1 MVHGVTVIK
10 RVFFV
15 CIKMVYQ
22 RQGTNRCDT
31 KMATHI
37 RPLIAFVDG
46 QYRVDEETAT
56 WLSQRTKP
64 FSVLAC
70 AGKFRTGKS
79 FLLNRLLNRP
89 AGKGFGVGETV
100 QACTRGIWL
109 CMDMMSHNGNDV
121 LVLDTEGID
130 ALDAESQHDVRI
142 FAIAV
147 LICSAFAYNSMSH
160 LDEAAV
166 QTLSLMTKISQSLE
180 GGGHDPSLYWVLRDF
195 SLQMVDSD
203 GKALKNTE
211 YLEQALQPPAG
222 SEKCATR
229 DAIRSVFR
237 ERNLVTLPRPHRG
250 ESAQKLDAKGSSGI
264 SPKFERF
271 LNIFRDHICDHTRK
285 YTVNGIEV
293 GGAVYVEHVRNI
305 VRMINEDGAIPKV
318 EDTWTLLAR
327 AQQTEVFSGIQ
338 EAMRAVVET
347 EWTVPHEEGEAR
359 TLLRERVMTLFER
372 ARFLTSP
379 AEDAEITLDRIL
391 NETLAYAT
399 GLGRIKRS
407 ADIAR
412 EWVEGRIE
420 SFSALRPDALLDDLP
435 ESDDVARLVRHQ
447 LLSSL
452 AGGALYTKIVDHARE
467 QVTMFTT
474 GDIERLRHENETL
487 RDELERKKDAVM
499 PLALVDKVDACTDTE
514 GLVEDVEARSVTT
527 AVDSEAQ
534 RMIDGL
540 EGMLADNES
549 RITASD
555 ERARVLEERNRLLH
569 ETFDET
575 MNAMREEVVDAERDR
590 DTALTERDR
599 VVEQKRALGEE
610 LTRMHSAVK
619 ESQDKTVEVH
629 KSMLDELKRRDAE
642 QRTLSES
649 HFKEVSEIRVEASV
663 STNENR
669 MLKRR
674 VDELLVDH
682 EEAKRLKTSLQQ
694 VSVERAR
701 EDTERDNLKRQ
712 NASLRTDV
720 ESMRSANVELENRM
734 AVLTATAKLESFRRS
749 SVTTSG
755 KLV

>member
-1 MVHGVTVIK
+1 MSS
-10 RVFFV
+10 
-15 CIKMVYQ
+15 
-22 RQGTNRCDT
+22 
-31 KMATHI
+31 I

-109 CMDMMSHNGNDV
+109 CTEMISHNGNDV

-195 SLQMVDSD
+195 SLQMVDSE
-203 GKALKNTE
+203 GKALKNGE
-211 YLEQALQPPAG
+211 YLEQALQPPSG

-271 LNIFRDHICDHTRK
+271 LNIFRDHICDNTRK

-293 GGAVYVEHVRNI
+293 GGGVYVEHVRNI
-305 VRMINEDGAIPKV
+305 VHMINKDGAIPRV

-338 EAMRAVVET
+338 EAMRGVVES
-347 EWTVPHEEGEAR
+347 EWTAPREESEAR
-359 TLLRERVMTLFER
+359 TAVQARIATLFER
-372 ARFLTSP
+372 AQFLTPP
-379 AEDAEITLDRIL
+379 AEDAQVTLDRIL

-407 ADIAR
+407 VDIAR
-412 EWVEGRIE
+412 EWVERRIA
-420 SFSALRPDALLDDLP
+420 SFSGTRPDALLDDLP
-435 ESDDVARLVRHQ
+435 EGDDVARLVRHQ

-452 AGGALYTKIVDHARE
+452 AGGALYTKIVDHTRD

-474 GDIERLRHENETL
+474 GDLERLRHENETL
-487 RDELERKKDAVM
+487 RDEVERKKDDVVKV
-499 PLALVDKVDACTDTE
+499 PLALVDRVDACTGT
-514 GLVEDVEARSVTT
+514 EDVQEDDGSTRSVTT
-527 AVDSEAQ
+527 IDGEAQ

-540 EGMLADNES
+540 ESMLADTES
-549 RITASD
+549 RITTS
-555 ERARVLEERNRLLH
+555 EEHARVLEERNRLLH

-575 MNAMREEVVDAERDR
+575 MNAMRDEVVDAERDR
-590 DTALTERDR
+590 DIALTERDR
-599 VVEQKRALGEE
+599 VVEQKRILGEE
-610 LTRMHSAVK
+610 LERMHSAVR
-619 ESQDKTVEVH
+619 ESQERTVEVH
-629 KSMLDELKRRDAE
+629 KSMLDELRRRDSE
-642 QRTLSES
+642 HRTLSES
-649 HFKEVSEIRVEASV
+649 HSKELSEIRVETSV
-663 STNENR
+663 ATNENR

-682 EEAKRLKTSLQQ
+682 EDAKRLRTSLQQ
-694 VSVERAR
+694 MTVERAR
-701 EDTERDNLKRQ
+701 EDTERENLKRQ
-712 NASLRTDV
+712 NASLRTEV
-720 ESMRSANVELENRM
+720 EGMRSTNVDLENRM

-749 SVTTSG
+749 SGTSSG

>member
-1 MVHGVTVIK
+1 M
-10 RVFFV
+10 
-15 CIKMVYQ
+15 YQ
-22 RQGTNRCDT
+22 RGGTNRCDT

-109 CMDMMSHNGNDV
+109 CTEMMSNGSNDV

-195 SLQMVDSD
+195 SLQMVDSE
-203 GKALKNTE
+203 GKALKNAE
-211 YLEQALQPPAG
+211 YLEQALQPPSG

-237 ERNLVTLPRPHRG
+237 ERHLVTLPRPHRG

-338 EAMRAVVET
+338 EAMRSVVET
-347 EWTVPHEEGEAR
+347 EWTVPREEGEAR
-359 TLLRERVMTLFER
+359 TLLRERIATLFER
-372 ARFLTSP
+372 AQFLTPPS
-379 AEDAEITLDRIL
+379 EDAQVTLDRIL
-391 NETLAYAT
+391 NESLAYAT

-412 EWVEGRIE
+412 EWVEQRIE

-452 AGGALYTKIVDHARE
+452 AGGALYTKIVDHSRE

-474 GDIERLRHENETL
+474 GDLERLRHENETL
-487 RDELERKKDAVM
+487 RDELDRKKDSVV

-514 GLVEDVEARSVTT
+514 GLLVEDAEARSVTT

-590 DTALTERDR
+590 DAALTERDR

-610 LTRMHSAVK
+610 LERMHSAVK

-649 HFKEVSEIRVEASV
+649 HFKEVSEIRVETSV
-663 STNENR
+663 ATNENR

-701 EDTERDNLKRQ
+701 EDAERENLKRQ
-712 NASLRTDV
+712 NAALRAEV
-720 ESMRSANVELENRM
+720 ESMRSANVDLENRM

-749 SVTTSG
+749 SVTASG

>member
-1 MVHGVTVIK
+1 MSS
-10 RVFFV
+10 
-15 CIKMVYQ
+15 
-22 RQGTNRCDT
+22 
-31 KMATHI
+31 I

-109 CMDMMSHNGNDV
+109 CMEMMSHNGNDV

-195 SLQMVDSD
+195 SLQMVDSE

-211 YLEQALQPPAG
+211 YLEQALQPPSG

-229 DAIRSVFR
+229 DAIRSVFG
-237 ERNLVTLPRPHRG
+237 ERHLVTLPRPHRG

-271 LNIFRDHICDHTRK
+271 LNIFRDHVCDNTRK

-293 GGAVYVEHVRNI
+293 GGGVYVEHVRNI

-338 EAMRAVVET
+338 EAMRAMVET
-347 EWTVPHEEGEAR
+347 EWTAPREEGEAR
-359 TLLRERVMTLFER
+359 TLLRERVATLFER

-379 AEDAEITLDRIL
+379 AEDAQVTLDRIL

-412 EWVEGRIE
+412 EWVERRIE
-420 SFSALRPDALLDDLP
+420 TFSATRPDALLDDLP

-452 AGGALYTKIVDHARE
+452 AGGALYTKIVDHTRE

-474 GDIERLRHENETL
+474 GDLERLRHENDTL
-487 RDELERKKDAVM
+487 REELERKKDVINV
-499 PLALVDKVDACTDTE
+499 PLALVDKVDACTGTE
-514 GLVEDVEARSVTT
+514 GLLLEDDGSTRSVTT
-527 AVDSEAQ
+527 VDGEAQ

-549 RITASD
+549 RITTSD

-590 DTALTERDR
+590 DAALTERDR
-599 VVEQKRALGEE
+599 VVEQKRALGGE
-610 LTRMHSAVK
+610 LDRMHSAVK

-629 KSMLDELKRRDAE
+629 KSMLDELKRRDME
-642 QRTLSES
+642 QRTMSES
-649 HFKEVSEIRVEASV
+649 HYKELSETRVETSV
-663 STNENR
+663 ATNENR

-682 EEAKRLKTSLQQ
+682 EEAKRLKTLQQ
-694 VSVERAR
+694 QVTVERAR
-701 EDTERDNLKRQ
+701 EDTERENLKRQ
-712 NASLRTDV
+712 NASLRTEV
-720 ESMRSANVELENRM
+720 EGMRSTNVDLENRM

-749 SVTTSG
+749 SVTSSG

>member
-1 MVHGVTVIK
+1 MSS
-10 RVFFV
+10 
-15 CIKMVYQ
+15 
-22 RQGTNRCDT
+22 
-31 KMATHI
+31 I

-109 CMDMMSHNGNDV
+109 CMEMMSHNGNDV

-195 SLQMVDSD
+195 SLQMVDSE

-211 YLEQALQPPAG
+211 YLEQALQPPSG

-229 DAIRSVFR
+229 DAIRSVFG
-237 ERNLVTLPRPHRG
+237 ERHLVTLPRPHRG

-271 LNIFRDHICDHTRK
+271 LNIFRDHVCDNTRK

-293 GGAVYVEHVRNI
+293 GGGVYVEHVRNI

-347 EWTVPHEEGEAR
+347 EWTAAREESEAR
-359 TLLRERVMTLFER
+359 TILRERVTTLFER
-372 ARFLTSP
+372 AQFLAPPS
-379 AEDAEITLDRIL
+379 EDAQATLDRIL

-452 AGGALYTKIVDHARE
+452 AGGALYTKIVDHTRE

-474 GDIERLRHENETL
+474 GDLERLRHENDTL
-487 RDELERKKDAVM
+487 REELVRKKDVINV
-499 PLALVDKVDACTDTE
+499 PLALVDKVDACTGTDD
-514 GLVEDVEARSVTT
+514 LQEDDRSTRSVTT
-527 AVDSEAQ
+527 VDGEAQ
-534 RMIDGL
+534 RVIDGL

-549 RITASD
+549 RITTSD

-590 DTALTERDR
+590 DAALTERDR
-599 VVEQKRALGEE
+599 VVEQKRALGGE
-610 LTRMHSAVK
+610 LERMHSAVK

-629 KSMLDELKRRDAE
+629 KSMLDELKRRDTE

-649 HFKEVSEIRVEASV
+649 HFKELSETRVEASV

-694 VSVERAR
+694 VTVERAR
-701 EDTERDNLKRQ
+701 EDTERENLKRQ
-712 NASLRTDV
+712 NASLRTEV
-720 ESMRSANVELENRM
+720 EGMRSTNVDLENRM

-749 SVTTSG
+749 SVTSSG
-755 KLV
+755 KLM

>member
-1 MVHGVTVIK
+1 MSS
-10 RVFFV
+10 
-15 CIKMVYQ
+15 
-22 RQGTNRCDT
+22 
-31 KMATHI
+31 I

-109 CMDMMSHNGNDV
+109 CTEMMSNGSNDV

-211 YLEQALQPPAG
+211 YLEQALQPPSG

-237 ERNLVTLPRPHRG
+237 ERHLVTLPRPHRG

-338 EAMRAVVET
+338 EAMRSVVET
-347 EWTVPHEEGEAR
+347 EWTVPCEEGEAR
-359 TLLRERVMTLFER
+359 TLLRERIATLFDR
-372 ARFLTSP
+372 AQFLTPPS
-379 AEDAEITLDRIL
+379 EDAQVTLDRIL
-391 NETLAYAT
+391 NESLAYAT

-412 EWVEGRIE
+412 EWVEQRIE

-452 AGGALYTKIVDHARE
+452 AGGALYTKIVDHTRE

-474 GDIERLRHENETL
+474 GDLERLRHENETL

-514 GLVEDVEARSVTT
+514 GLVEDIEARSVTT

-590 DTALTERDR
+590 DAALTERDR

-649 HFKEVSEIRVEASV
+649 HFKEVSEIRVETSV
-663 STNENR
+663 ATNENR

-701 EDTERDNLKRQ
+701 EDAERENLKRQ
-712 NASLRTDV
+712 NAALRAEV
-720 ESMRSANVELENRM
+720 ESMRSANVDLENRM

-749 SVTTSG
+749 SVTASG

>member
-1 MVHGVTVIK
+1 MSS
-10 RVFFV
+10 
-15 CIKMVYQ
+15 
-22 RQGTNRCDT
+22 
-31 KMATHI
+31 I

-109 CMDMMSHNGNDV
+109 CMEMMTHNGNDV

-195 SLQMVDSD
+195 SLQMVDGD
-203 GKALKNTE
+203 GKPMKNQE
-211 YLEQALQPPAG
+211 YLEQALQPPSG

-229 DAIRSVFR
+229 DAIRSVFG
-237 ERNLVTLPRPHRG
+237 ERHLVTLPRPHRG

-271 LNIFRDHICDHTRK
+271 LNIFRDHVCDNTRK

-293 GGAVYVEHVRNI
+293 GGGVYVEHVRNI
-305 VRMINEDGAIPKV
+305 VHMINKDGAIPRV

-338 EAMRAVVET
+338 EAMRTMVET
-347 EWTVPHEEGEAR
+347 EWTAPREESEAR
-359 TLLRERVMTLFER
+359 TLLRERVTTLFER
-372 ARFLTSP
+372 AQFLTPP
-379 AEDAEITLDRIL
+379 AEDAQVTLDRIL

-399 GLGRIKRS
+399 GLDRIKRS
-407 ADIAR
+407 VDIAR
-412 EWVEGRIE
+412 EWVGQRIE
-420 SFSALRPDALLDDLP
+420 SFSATRPDALLDDLP
-435 ESDDVARLVRHQ
+435 ESDDVARHVRHQ

-452 AGGALYTKIVDHARE
+452 AGGALYTKIVDHTRE

-474 GDIERLRHENETL
+474 GDLERLRHENETL
-487 RDELERKKDAVM
+487 REEVERKKDDV
-499 PLALVDKVDACTDTE
+499 PLALVDNVDACTDTE
-514 GLVEDVEARSVTT
+514 GLLLGDDETRSMTT

-549 RITASD
+549 RITTSD

-575 MNAMREEVVDAERDR
+575 MNVMRDEVVDAERDR
-590 DTALTERDR
+590 DAALTERDR
-599 VVEQKRALGEE
+599 VVEQKRTLGEE
-610 LTRMHSAVK
+610 LGRMHSAVK

-629 KSMLDELKRRDAE
+629 KSMLDELKRRDME
-642 QRTLSES
+642 QRTMSES
-649 HFKEVSEIRVEASV
+649 HYKELSETRVEASV

-694 VSVERAR
+694 VTVERAR

-712 NASLRTDV
+712 NASLRTEV
-720 ESMRSANVELENRM
+720 EGMRSANVDLENRI

-749 SVTTSG
+749 SVTSSG

>member
-1 MVHGVTVIK
+1 MSS
-10 RVFFV
+10 
-15 CIKMVYQ
+15 
-22 RQGTNRCDT
+22 
-31 KMATHI
+31 I
-37 RPLIAFVDG
+37 RPLVAFVDG

-109 CMDMMSHNGNDV
+109 CTEMMSHNGKDV

-203 GKALKNTE
+203 GKALKNGE
-211 YLEQALQPPAG
+211 YLEQALQTPAG

-237 ERNLVTLPRPHRG
+237 ERHLVTLPRPHRG
-250 ESAQKLDAKGSSGI
+250 ESAQKLDAKGSSGLT
-264 SPKFERF
+264 PKFERF
-271 LNIFRDHICDHTRK
+271 LNIFRDHVCDNTRK

-293 GGAVYVEHVRNI
+293 GGGVYVEHVRNI
-305 VRMINEDGAIPKV
+305 VHMINEDGAIPKV

-327 AQQTEVFSGIQ
+327 AQQTEVFSGIR

-347 EWTVPHEEGEAR
+347 EWTAPREESEAR
-359 TLLRERVMTLFER
+359 TVVRERVATLFER
-372 ARFLTSP
+372 AQFLTP
-379 AEDAEITLDRIL
+379 PVEDAQVTLERIL
-391 NETLAYAT
+391 NETLVYAM

-407 ADIAR
+407 VDIAR
-412 EWVEGRIE
+412 EWVERRIE
-420 SFSALRPDALLDDLP
+420 TFSASRPDALLDDLP
-435 ESDDVARLVRHQ
+435 ESDDVVRLVRHQ

-452 AGGALYTKIVDHARE
+452 AGGALYTKIVDHTRE

-474 GDIERLRHENETL
+474 GDLERLRHENETL
-487 RDELERKKDAVM
+487 RDELERKKDVM
-499 PLALVDKVDACTDTE
+499 NVPLALVNKVDACTDME
-514 GLVEDVEARSVTT
+514 GFWGDDEGETRSVNTT
-527 AVDSEAQ
+527 IAVDGEAQ

-540 EGMLADNES
+540 EGMLADTES
-549 RITASD
+549 RITTSE

-575 MNAMREEVVDAERDR
+575 MNAMRDEVVDAERDR

-610 LTRMHSAVK
+610 LERMHSAVK

-629 KSMLDELKRRDAE
+629 KSMLDELKRRDTE
-642 QRTLSES
+642 HRTLSES
-649 HFKEVSEIRVEASV
+649 HYTELSEIRVETSVAS
-663 STNENR
+663 NENR

-674 VDELLVDH
+674 MDELLVDH

-694 VSVERAR
+694 VTVERAR
-701 EDTERDNLKRQ
+701 EDAERENLKRQ
-712 NASLRTDV
+712 NATLRTEV
-720 ESMRSANVELENRM
+720 EGMRSTNVDLENRM
-734 AVLTATAKLESFRRS
+734 AVLTATVKLESFRRS
-749 SVTTSG
+749 SVTSSG

>member
-1 MVHGVTVIK
+1 MTT
-10 RVFFV
+10 
-15 CIKMVYQ
+15 Q
-22 RQGTNRCDT
+22 
-31 KMATHI
+31 I

-109 CMDMMSHNGNDV
+109 CTEMMSHNGNDV

-195 SLQMVDSD
+195 SLQMVDSE
-203 GKALKNTE
+203 GKALKNAE

-237 ERNLVTLPRPHRG
+237 ERHLVTLPRPHRG

-338 EAMRAVVET
+338 EAMRSVVET
-347 EWTVPHEEGEAR
+347 EWTVPREEGEAR
-359 TLLRERVMTLFER
+359 TLLRERIATLFER
-372 ARFLTSP
+372 AQFLTPPS
-379 AEDAEITLDRIL
+379 EDAQVTLDRIL
-391 NETLAYAT
+391 NESLAYAT

-412 EWVEGRIE
+412 EWVEQRIA

-452 AGGALYTKIVDHARE
+452 AGGALYTKIVDHTRE

-474 GDIERLRHENETL
+474 GDLERLRHENETL
-487 RDELERKKDAVM
+487 RDELDRKKDIVDV

-514 GLVEDVEARSVTT
+514 GLWVEDAEARSATT

-590 DTALTERDR
+590 DAALTERDR

-610 LTRMHSAVK
+610 LERMHSAVK

-649 HFKEVSEIRVEASV
+649 HFKEVSEIRVETSV
-663 STNENR
+663 ATNENR

-701 EDTERDNLKRQ
+701 EDAERENLKRQ
-712 NASLRTDV
+712 NAALRAEV
-720 ESMRSANVELENRM
+720 ESMRSANVDLENRM

>member
-1 MVHGVTVIK
+1 MSS
-10 RVFFV
+10 
-15 CIKMVYQ
+15 
-22 RQGTNRCDT
+22 
-31 KMATHI
+31 I
-37 RPLIAFVDG
+37 RPLITFVNG
-46 QYRVDEETAT
+46 QYQVDEETAT

-109 CMDMMSHNGNDV
+109 CTEMITHNGNDV

-203 GKALKNTE
+203 GKALKNGE
-211 YLEQALQPPAG
+211 YLEQALQPPSG

-271 LNIFRDHICDHTRK
+271 LNIFRDHICDKTRK

-293 GGAVYVEHVRNI
+293 GGGVYVEHVRNI
-305 VRMINEDGAIPKV
+305 VHMINKDGAIPKV

-338 EAMRAVVET
+338 EVMRTMVET
-347 EWTVPHEEGEAR
+347 EWTAPREESEAR
-359 TLLRERVMTLFER
+359 TLLRERVVMLFDR
-372 ARFLTSP
+372 AQFLTP
-379 AEDAEITLDRIL
+379 PTEDAQVTLDRIL

-399 GLGRIKRS
+399 GLDRIKRS
-407 ADIAR
+407 IDIAR
-412 EWVEGRIE
+412 EWVGQRIE
-420 SFSALRPDALLDDLP
+420 SFSATRPDALLDDLP
-435 ESDDVARLVRHQ
+435 ESDDVARHVRHQ

-452 AGGALYTKIVDHARE
+452 AGGALYTKIVDHTRE

-474 GDIERLRHENETL
+474 GDLERLRHENDTL
-487 RDELERKKDAVM
+487 REELERKKDVINV
-499 PLALVDKVDACTDTE
+499 PLALVVDKVDACTDME
-514 GLVEDVEARSVTT
+514 GFCGDDEGETRSMNTTTT
-527 AVDSEAQ
+527 AVDGEAQ
-534 RMIDGL
+534 CMIDGL
-540 EGMLADNES
+540 EGMLADTES
-549 RITASD
+549 RITTSE

-575 MNAMREEVVDAERDR
+575 MNAMRDEVVDAERDR

-599 VVEQKRALGEE
+599 VVEQKRTLGEE
-610 LTRMHSAVK
+610 LGRMHSAVK

-629 KSMLDELKRRDAE
+629 KSMLDELKRRDTE
-642 QRTLSES
+642 HRTLSES
-649 HFKEVSEIRVEASV
+649 HYKELSETRVEASV

-694 VSVERAR
+694 VTVERAR

-712 NASLRTDV
+712 NASLRTEV
-720 ESMRSANVELENRM
+720 EGMRSTNVDLENRM

-749 SVTTSG
+749 SVTSSG

>member
-1 MVHGVTVIK
+1 
-10 RVFFV
+10 
-15 CIKMVYQ
+15 
-22 RQGTNRCDT
+22 
-31 KMATHI
+31 MATHI

-109 CMDMMSHNGNDV
+109 CTEMMSHNGNDV

-203 GKALKNTE
+203 GKALKNAE
-211 YLEQALQPPAG
+211 YLEQALQPPTG

-237 ERNLVTLPRPHRG
+237 ERHLVTLPRPHRG

-338 EAMRAVVET
+338 EAMRSVVET
-347 EWTVPHEEGEAR
+347 EWTVPREEGEAR
-359 TLLRERVMTLFER
+359 TLLRERIATLFER
-372 ARFLTSP
+372 AQFLTPPS
-379 AEDAEITLDRIL
+379 EDAQVTLDRIL
-391 NETLAYAT
+391 NESLAYAT

-412 EWVEGRIE
+412 EWVEQRIE

-452 AGGALYTKIVDHARE
+452 AGGALYTKIVDHTRE

-474 GDIERLRHENETL
+474 GDLERLRHENETL
-487 RDELERKKDAVM
+487 RDELERKKDTVM

-514 GLVEDVEARSVTT
+514 GLWVEDFEARSVTT

-590 DTALTERDR
+590 DAALTERDR

-610 LTRMHSAVK
+610 LERMHSAVK

-649 HFKEVSEIRVEASV
+649 HFKEVSETRVETSV
-663 STNENR
+663 ATNENR

-701 EDTERDNLKRQ
+701 EDAERENLKRQ
-712 NASLRTDV
+712 NAALRTEV
-720 ESMRSANVELENRM
+720 EGMRSANVDLENRM

-749 SVTTSG
+749 SVTASG

>member
-1 MVHGVTVIK
+1 MSS
-10 RVFFV
+10 
-15 CIKMVYQ
+15 
-22 RQGTNRCDT
+22 
-31 KMATHI
+31 I

-46 QYRVDEETAT
+46 QYRVDEETAM

-109 CMDMMSHNGNDV
+109 CTEMMSNGSNDV

-195 SLQMVDSD
+195 SLQMVDSE
-203 GKALKNTE
+203 GKALKNAE

-237 ERNLVTLPRPHRG
+237 ERHLVTLPRPHRG

-338 EAMRAVVET
+338 EAMRSVVET
-347 EWTVPHEEGEAR
+347 EWTVPREEGEAR
-359 TLLRERVMTLFER
+359 TLLRERIATLFDR
-372 ARFLTSP
+372 AQFLTPPS
-379 AEDAEITLDRIL
+379 EDAQVTLDRIL
-391 NETLAYAT
+391 NESLAYAT

-412 EWVEGRIE
+412 EWVEQRIE

-452 AGGALYTKIVDHARE
+452 AGGALYTKIVDHTRE

-474 GDIERLRHENETL
+474 GDLERLRHENETL

-514 GLVEDVEARSVTT
+514 GLVEDAEARSVTT

-590 DTALTERDR
+590 DAALTERDR

-610 LTRMHSAVK
+610 LERMHSAVK

-629 KSMLDELKRRDAE
+629 KSMLDELKRRDSE

-649 HFKEVSEIRVEASV
+649 HFKEVSEIRVETSV
-663 STNENR
+663 ATNENR

-701 EDTERDNLKRQ
+701 EDAERENLKRQ
-712 NASLRTDV
+712 NAALRAEV
-720 ESMRSANVELENRM
+720 ESMRSANVDLENRM

-749 SVTTSG
+749 SVTASG

>member
-1 MVHGVTVIK
+1 MLYRECFLCVSKWCTNATVPT
-10 RVFFV
+10 VAEN
-15 CIKMVYQ
+15 MSS
-22 RQGTNRCDT
+22 
-31 KMATHI
+31 I

-109 CMDMMSHNGNDV
+109 CTEMMSHNGNDV

-195 SLQMVDSD
+195 SLQMVDSE
-203 GKALKNTE
+203 GKPMKNQE

-347 EWTVPHEEGEAR
+347 EWTAPREEGEAR
-359 TLLRERVMTLFER
+359 TLLRERIATLFER
-372 ARFLTSP
+372 AQFLAPP
-379 AEDAEITLDRIL
+379 AEDARVTLDRIL
-391 NETLAYAT
+391 NESLAYAT

-412 EWVEGRIE
+412 EWVERRTE
-420 SFSALRPDALLDDLP
+420 SFSALRPDTLLDDLP

-452 AGGALYTKIVDHARE
+452 AGGALYTKIVEHTRE

-474 GDIERLRHENETL
+474 GDLERLRHENETL
-487 RDELERKKDAVM
+487 RDELERKRDAAVKV
-499 PLALVDKVDACTDTE
+499 PLALVDRVDACTDTE
-514 GLVEDVEARSVTT
+514 GLLGEDAETRSMTP
-527 AVDSEAQ
+527 AVDTEAQ

-540 EGMLADNES
+540 EDMLADNES

-569 ETFDET
+569 ETFDDT

-590 DTALTERDR
+590 DAALTDRDR

-610 LTRMHSAVK
+610 LERMHSAVK

-629 KSMLDELKRRDAE
+629 KTMLDELKRRDTE
-642 QRTLSES
+642 QRTLRES
-649 HFKEVSEIRVEASV
+649 HFKEVSEIRVETSV
-663 STNENR
+663 AINENR

-682 EEAKRLKTSLQQ
+682 EEAKRLRTSLQQ

-701 EDTERDNLKRQ
+701 EDAERENLKRQ
-712 NASLRTDV
+712 NASLRAEA
-720 ESMRSANVELENRM
+720 ESMRSANVDLENRM

-749 SVTTSG
+749 SVTASG

>member
-1 MVHGVTVIK
+1 
-10 RVFFV
+10 
-15 CIKMVYQ
+15 MVYQ
-22 RQGTNRCDT
+22 PDGTRCD

-109 CMDMMSHNGNDV
+109 CTEMMSHNGNDV

-195 SLQMVDSD
+195 SLQMVDSE

-271 LNIFRDHICDHTRK
+271 LNIFRDHICDNTRR

-293 GGAVYVEHVRNI
+293 GGGVYVEHVRNI

-338 EAMRAVVET
+338 EAMRAMVET
-347 EWTVPHEEGEAR
+347 EWTAAREEGEAR
-359 TLLRERVMTLFER
+359 TLLRERVATLFER

-379 AEDAEITLDRIL
+379 AEDAQITLDRIL

-412 EWVEGRIE
+412 EWVEQRIE
-420 SFSALRPDALLDDLP
+420 TFAASRPDTLLDDLP

-452 AGGALYTKIVDHARE
+452 AGGALYTKIVDHTRE
-467 QVTMFTT
+467 QVTMFIT
-474 GDIERLRHENETL
+474 GDLERLRHENDTL
-487 RDELERKKDAVM
+487 REELERKKDVINV
-499 PLALVDKVDACTDTE
+499 PLALVDKVDACTGTDDLQ
-514 GLVEDVEARSVTT
+514 GDDGSGRSVTT
-527 AVDSEAQ
+527 AADGEAQ

-540 EGMLADNES
+540 EDMLADNES

-590 DTALTERDR
+590 DAALTERDR
-599 VVEQKRALGEE
+599 VVEQKRALGGE
-610 LTRMHSAVK
+610 LERMHSAVK

-629 KSMLDELKRRDAE
+629 KSMLDELRRRDME
-642 QRTLSES
+642 QRTMSES
-649 HFKEVSEIRVEASV
+649 HVKEFSEMRVEASV

-701 EDTERDNLKRQ
+701 EDAEREHLKRQ
-712 NASLRTDV
+712 NASLRTEV
-720 ESMRSANVELENRM
+720 EGMRSTNVDLENRM

-749 SVTTSG
+749 SVTSSG

>member
-1 MVHGVTVIK
+1 MSS
-10 RVFFV
+10 
-15 CIKMVYQ
+15 
-22 RQGTNRCDT
+22 
-31 KMATHI
+31 I

-109 CMDMMSHNGNDV
+109 CTEMMSNGSNDV

-195 SLQMVDSD
+195 SLQMVDSE
-203 GKALKNTE
+203 GKALKNAE
-211 YLEQALQPPAG
+211 YLEQALQPPSG

-237 ERNLVTLPRPHRG
+237 ERHLVTLPRPHRG

-338 EAMRAVVET
+338 EAMRSVVET
-347 EWTVPHEEGEAR
+347 EWTVPREEGEAR
-359 TLLRERVMTLFER
+359 TLLRERIATLFDR
-372 ARFLTSP
+372 AQFLTPPS
-379 AEDAEITLDRIL
+379 EDAQVTLDRIL
-391 NETLAYAT
+391 NESLAYAT

-412 EWVEGRIE
+412 EWVEQRIE

-452 AGGALYTKIVDHARE
+452 AGGALYTKIVDHTRE

-474 GDIERLRHENETL
+474 GDLERLRHENETL

-514 GLVEDVEARSVTT
+514 GLWVEDAEARSVTT

-590 DTALTERDR
+590 DAALTERDR

-610 LTRMHSAVK
+610 LERMHSAVK

-629 KSMLDELKRRDAE
+629 KSMLDELKRRDSE

-649 HFKEVSEIRVEASV
+649 HFKEVSEIRVETSV
-663 STNENR
+663 ATNENR

-694 VSVERAR
+694 VTVERAR
-701 EDTERDNLKRQ
+701 EDAERENLKRQ
-712 NASLRTDV
+712 NAALRAEV
-720 ESMRSANVELENRM
+720 ESMRSANVDLENRM

-749 SVTTSG
+749 SVTASG

>member
-1 MVHGVTVIK
+1 MSS
-10 RVFFV
+10 
-15 CIKMVYQ
+15 
-22 RQGTNRCDT
+22 
-31 KMATHI
+31 I

-109 CMDMMSHNGNDV
+109 CTEMISHNGNDV

-142 FAIAV
+142 LAIAV

-195 SLQMVDSD
+195 SLQMVDGD
-203 GKALKNTE
+203 GKPMKNQE
-211 YLEQALQPPAG
+211 YLEQALQPPSG

-229 DAIRSVFR
+229 DAIRSVFG
-237 ERNLVTLPRPHRG
+237 ERHLVTLPRPHRG

-264 SPKFERF
+264 SPKFDRF
-271 LNIFRDHICDHTRK
+271 LNIFRDHVCDNTRR

-293 GGAVYVEHVRNI
+293 GGGVYVEHVRNI
-305 VRMINEDGAIPKV
+305 VHMINKDGAIPKV

-338 EAMRAVVET
+338 EAMRTMVET
-347 EWTVPHEEGEAR
+347 EWTAPREESEAR
-359 TLLRERVMTLFER
+359 TILREKVTTLFES

-379 AEDAEITLDRIL
+379 TEEVQATLDRIL

-407 ADIAR
+407 SDIAR
-412 EWVEGRIE
+412 EWVERRIDT
-420 SFSALRPDALLDDLP
+420 FSATRPDALLDDLP

-452 AGGALYTKIVDHARE
+452 AGGALYTKIVDHTRE

-474 GDIERLRHENETL
+474 GDLERLRHENDTL
-487 RDELERKKDAVM
+487 RDEVERKKDVINV
-499 PLALVDKVDACTDTE
+499 PLALVNKVDACTDTE
-514 GLVEDVEARSVTT
+514 GLLRDEEGETRSVTT
-527 AVDSEAQ
+527 TTAVDGEAQ
-534 RMIDGL
+534 CLIDGL

-590 DTALTERDR
+590 DASLTERDR
-599 VVEQKRALGEE
+599 VVEQKRALGGE
-610 LTRMHSAVK
+610 LDRMHSAVK

-629 KSMLDELKRRDAE
+629 KSMLDELKRRDSE
-642 QRTLSES
+642 HRTLSES
-649 HFKEVSEIRVEASV
+649 HYKELSETRVEASV

-694 VSVERAR
+694 ATVERAR
-701 EDTERDNLKRQ
+701 EDTERENLKRQ
-712 NASLRTDV
+712 NASLRTEV
-720 ESMRSANVELENRM
+720 EGIRSTNVDLENRM

-749 SVTTSG
+749 SVTSSG
-755 KLV
+755 KLM

>member
-1 MVHGVTVIK
+1 MSS
-10 RVFFV
+10 
-15 CIKMVYQ
+15 
-22 RQGTNRCDT
+22 
-31 KMATHI
+31 I

-46 QYRVDEETAT
+46 QYRVDEETAM

-109 CMDMMSHNGNDV
+109 CTEMMSNGSNDV

-195 SLQMVDSD
+195 SLQMVDSE
-203 GKALKNTE
+203 GKALKNAE
-211 YLEQALQPPAG
+211 YLEQALQPPSG

-237 ERNLVTLPRPHRG
+237 ERHLVTLPRPHRG

-338 EAMRAVVET
+338 EAMRSVVET
-347 EWTVPHEEGEAR
+347 EWTVSCEEGEAR
-359 TLLRERVMTLFER
+359 TLLRERIATLFDR
-372 ARFLTSP
+372 AQFLTPPS
-379 AEDAEITLDRIL
+379 EDAQVTLDRIL
-391 NETLAYAT
+391 NESLAYAT

-412 EWVEGRIE
+412 EWVEQRIE

-452 AGGALYTKIVDHARE
+452 AGGALYTKIVDHTRE

-474 GDIERLRHENETL
+474 GDLERLRHENETL

-499 PLALVDKVDACTDTE
+499 PLALVDNVDACTDTE
-514 GLVEDVEARSVTT
+514 GLWVEDAEARSVTT

-590 DTALTERDR
+590 DAALTERDR

-610 LTRMHSAVK
+610 LERMHSAVK

-629 KSMLDELKRRDAE
+629 KSMLDELKRRDSE

-649 HFKEVSEIRVEASV
+649 HFKEVSEIRVETSV
-663 STNENR
+663 ATNENR

-694 VSVERAR
+694 VTVERAR
-701 EDTERDNLKRQ
+701 EDAERENLKRQ
-712 NASLRTDV
+712 NAALRAEV
-720 ESMRSANVELENRM
+720 ESMRSANVDLENRM

-749 SVTTSG
+749 SVTASG

>member
-1 MVHGVTVIK
+1 M
-10 RVFFV
+10 
-15 CIKMVYQ
+15 YQ
-22 RQGTNRCDT
+22 RWDMSGTG
-31 KMATHI
+31 MASI

-46 QYRVDEETAT
+46 QYRLDEDTAS
-56 WLSQRTKP
+56 WLAQRTKP

-109 CMDMMSHNGNDV
+109 CTEMMSHNGNDV

-147 LICSAFAYNSMSH
+147 LICSTFAYNSMSH

-195 SLQMVDSD
+195 SLQMVD
-203 GKALKNTE
+203 GQGRAMNNAE
-211 YLEQALQPPAG
+211 YLEQALQTPSG
-222 SEKCATR
+222 SDKCATR
-229 DAIRSVFR
+229 DAIRSVFH
-237 ERNLVTLPRPHRG
+237 ERHLVTLPRPHRG
-250 ESAQKLDAKGSSGI
+250 ENAQKLDAKGSSGI

-271 LNIFRDHICDHTRK
+271 LNIFRDHVCDNTRK

-293 GGAVYVEHVRNI
+293 GGSVYVEHVRNI

-327 AQQTEVFSGIQ
+327 AQQTEVFGGIKS
-338 EAMRAVVET
+338 AVCTMVEM
-347 EWTVPHEEGEAR
+347 EWTSPRGEGEAR
-359 TLLRERVMTLFER
+359 TIIAERITTLFEQ
-372 ARFLTSP
+372 ARFLSP
-379 AEDAEITLDRIL
+379 PLETQSMIDCILD
-391 NETLAYAT
+391 ESVAYAM

-407 ADIAR
+407 TDIAR

-420 SFSALRPDALLDDLP
+420 TFSASRPDALLDDIP
-435 ESDDVARLVRHQ
+435 ESDDVARLVRHH

-452 AGGALYTKIVDHARE
+452 AGGALYTKIVDHTRE

-474 GDIERLRHENETL
+474 GDMERLRHENDTL
-487 RDELERKKDAVM
+487 RDELERKANPVDV
-499 PLALVDKVDACTDTE
+499 PPVLVEKVDASTD
-514 GLVEDVEARSVTT
+514 VEDLWDEGGGEGMARSVTT
-527 AVDSEAQ
+527 TVDEEAQ
-534 RMIDGL
+534 RIIDGL
-540 EGMLADNES
+540 EGMLADNAS
-549 RITASD
+549 RIAASD
-555 ERARVLEERNRLLH
+555 ASVRVLEERNRLLH

-575 MNAMREEVVDAERDR
+575 MNAMREEVVEAERDR
-590 DTALTERDR
+590 DVALTEREQ
-599 VVEQKRALGEE
+599 VVEQKRALGGE
-610 LTRMHSAVK
+610 LDRMHSAVK

-629 KSMLDELKRRDAE
+629 KTMLDELRRRDTE
-642 QRTLSES
+642 HRTLSEAHYRELS
-649 HFKEVSEIRVEASV
+649 DLRVETSV

-682 EEAKRLKTSLQQ
+682 GEVKRLKTSQQQ
-694 VSVERAR
+694 VNVERAR
-701 EDTERDNLKRQ
+701 EDAERENLKRQ
-712 NASLRTDV
+712 NASLRTDA
-720 ESMRSANVELENRM
+720 EGLRATNVDLENRM
-734 AVLTATAKLESFRRS
+734 AVLTATVKLESFRRS
-749 SVTTSG
+749 SVTSSG

>member
-1 MVHGVTVIK
+1 M
-10 RVFFV
+10 
-15 CIKMVYQ
+15 MYQ
-22 RQGTNRCDT
+22 RGGTNRCDT

-109 CMDMMSHNGNDV
+109 CTEMMSNGSNDV

-195 SLQMVDSD
+195 SLQMVDSE
-203 GKALKNTE
+203 GKALKNAE
-211 YLEQALQPPAG
+211 YLEQALQPPSG

-237 ERNLVTLPRPHRG
+237 ERHLVTLPRPHRG

-338 EAMRAVVET
+338 EAMRSVVET
-347 EWTVPHEEGEAR
+347 EWTVPREEGEAR
-359 TLLRERVMTLFER
+359 TLLRERIATLFER
-372 ARFLTSP
+372 AQFLTPPS
-379 AEDAEITLDRIL
+379 EDAQVTLDRIL
-391 NETLAYAT
+391 NESLAYAT

-412 EWVEGRIE
+412 EWVEQRIE

-452 AGGALYTKIVDHARE
+452 AGGALYTKIVDHSRE

-474 GDIERLRHENETL
+474 GDLERLRHENETL
-487 RDELERKKDAVM
+487 RDELDRKKDSVV

-514 GLVEDVEARSVTT
+514 GSLVEDAEARSVTT

-590 DTALTERDR
+590 DAALTERDR

-610 LTRMHSAVK
+610 LERMHSAVK

-649 HFKEVSEIRVEASV
+649 HFKEVSEIRVETSV
-663 STNENR
+663 ATNENR

-701 EDTERDNLKRQ
+701 EDAERENLKRQ
-712 NASLRTDV
+712 NAALRAEV
-720 ESMRSANVELENRM
+720 ESMRSANVDLENRM

-749 SVTTSG
+749 SVTASG

>member
-1 MVHGVTVIK
+1 MTE
-10 RVFFV
+10 
-15 CIKMVYQ
+15 
-22 RQGTNRCDT
+22 
-31 KMATHI
+31 THI

-46 QYRVDEETAT
+46 EYRVDEETAT

-109 CMDMMSHNGNDV
+109 CTEMISHDGNDV

-195 SLQMVDSD
+195 SLQMVDSE
-203 GKALKNTE
+203 GRALKNAD

-222 SEKCATR
+222 STKCATR
-229 DAIRSVFR
+229 DAIRNVFR
-237 ERNLVTLPRPHRG
+237 ERHLVTLPRPGRG
-250 ESAQKLDAKGSSGI
+250 ESAQKLDAKGSSGL

-271 LNIFRDHICDHTRK
+271 LNIFREHICDNARK

-293 GGAVYVEHVRNI
+293 GGTVYVEHVRNI

-327 AQQTEVFSGIQ
+327 AQQTEVFGGINTSVN
-338 EAMRAVVET
+338 AMVET
-347 EWTVPHEEGEAR
+347 EWTSPREETEAR
-359 TLLRERVMTLFER
+359 SLLRARIDTLFEQ
-372 ARFLTSP
+372 ARFLNPP
-379 AEDAEITLDRIL
+379 ADVESTLERIL
-391 NETLAYAT
+391 HDAMAYAT

-412 EWVEGRIE
+412 EWFERRLE
-420 SFSALRPDALLDDLP
+420 TFSASHPDTLLDDIP
-435 ESDDVARLVRHQ
+435 EGEEVGRLVRHY

-452 AGGALYTKIVDHARE
+452 AGGTLYTKIVEHTRE

-474 GDIERLRHENETL
+474 GDMERLRHENETL
-487 RDELERKKDAVM
+487 REELERKSKVQHV
-499 PLALVDKVDACTDTE
+499 PLALVERVDACTGTE
-514 GLVEDVEARSVTT
+514 DLEEGGAGEESRSVTT
-527 AVDSEAQ
+527 VVDEDAQ
-534 RMIDGL
+534 RTLAGL
-540 EGMLADNES
+540 EGMLADNET
-549 RITASD
+549 RISESD
-555 ERARVLEERNRLLH
+555 ARARVLEERNRLLK

-590 DTALTERDR
+590 DNALAERDR
-599 VVEQKRALGEE
+599 AVEQKRALAEE
-610 LTRMHSAVK
+610 LERMHGAVK

-629 KSMLDELKRRDAE
+629 KSMLEEFKRRDAE
-642 QRTLSES
+642 HRTLNES
-649 HFKEVSEIRVEASV
+649 HFKEVTEMRVETSV
-663 STNENR
+663 ATNENR

-682 EEAKRLKTSLQQ
+682 EESKRLRTTLQQ

-712 NASLRTDV
+712 NTSLRAEV
-720 ESMRSANVELENRM
+720 ESLRSNNVDLENRM

-749 SVTTSG
+749 SVTASG

>member
-1 MVHGVTVIK
+1 MSS
-10 RVFFV
+10 
-15 CIKMVYQ
+15 
-22 RQGTNRCDT
+22 
-31 KMATHI
+31 I

-195 SLQMVDSD
+195 SLQMVDSE

-229 DAIRSVFR
+229 DAIRSVFG
-237 ERNLVTLPRPHRG
+237 ERHLVTLPRPHRG
-250 ESAQKLDAKGSSGI
+250 ESAQKLDARGSSGI

-271 LNIFRDHICDHTRK
+271 LNIFRDHVCDNTRK

-293 GGAVYVEHVRNI
+293 GGGVYVEHVRNI
-305 VRMINEDGAIPKV
+305 VRMINEDGAIPRV

-347 EWTVPHEEGEAR
+347 EWTAPREESEAR
-359 TLLRERVMTLFER
+359 TLLRERVATLFER

-379 AEDAEITLDRIL
+379 AEDAQVTLDRIL

-412 EWVEGRIE
+412 EWVERRIE
-420 SFSALRPDALLDDLP
+420 TFTASRLDALLDDLP
-435 ESDDVARLVRHQ
+435 ESDEVARLVRHQ

-452 AGGALYTKIVDHARE
+452 TGGALYTKIVDHTRE

-474 GDIERLRHENETL
+474 GDLERLRHENETL
-487 RDELERKKDAVM
+487 REEVERKKDDV
-499 PLALVDKVDACTDTE
+499 PLALVDKVDACTDMDGFWGDDE
-514 GLVEDVEARSVTT
+514 GETRSVGTTTT
-527 AVDSEAQ
+527 AVDGEAQ

-540 EGMLADNES
+540 EGMLADTES
-549 RITASD
+549 RITTSE

-575 MNAMREEVVDAERDR
+575 MNAMRDEVVDAERDR

-599 VVEQKRALGEE
+599 VVEQKRTLGEE
-610 LTRMHSAVK
+610 LERMHSAVK

-629 KSMLDELKRRDAE
+629 KSMLDELKRRDME
-642 QRTLSES
+642 QRTLTES
-649 HFKEVSEIRVEASV
+649 HYTELSETRVEASV

-682 EEAKRLKTSLQQ
+682 EVAKRLKTSLQQ
-694 VSVERAR
+694 VTVERAR
-701 EDTERDNLKRQ
+701 EDTERENLKRQ
-712 NASLRTDV
+712 NASLRTEV
-720 ESMRSANVELENRM
+720 EGMRSTNVDLENRM

-749 SVTTSG
+749 SVTSSG

>member
-1 MVHGVTVIK
+1 MG
-10 RVFFV
+10 
-15 CIKMVYQ
+15 
-22 RQGTNRCDT
+22 
-31 KMATHI
+31 THI

-109 CMDMMSHNGNDV
+109 CTEMMSNGSNDV

-195 SLQMVDSD
+195 SLQMVDSE
-203 GKALKNTE
+203 GKALKNAE
-211 YLEQALQPPAG
+211 YLEQALQPPSG

-237 ERNLVTLPRPHRG
+237 ERHLVTLPRPHRG

-338 EAMRAVVET
+338 EAMRSVVET
-347 EWTVPHEEGEAR
+347 EWTVPREEGEAR
-359 TLLRERVMTLFER
+359 TLLRERIATLFDR
-372 ARFLTSP
+372 AQFLTPPS
-379 AEDAEITLDRIL
+379 EDAQVTLDRIL
-391 NETLAYAT
+391 NESLAYAT

-412 EWVEGRIE
+412 EWVEQRIE

-452 AGGALYTKIVDHARE
+452 AGGALYTKIVDHTRE

-474 GDIERLRHENETL
+474 GDLERLRHENETL

-514 GLVEDVEARSVTT
+514 GLWVEDAEARSVTT

-590 DTALTERDR
+590 DAALTERDR

-610 LTRMHSAVK
+610 LERMHSAVK

-629 KSMLDELKRRDAE
+629 KSMLDELKRRDSE

-649 HFKEVSEIRVEASV
+649 HFKEVSEIRVETSV
-663 STNENR
+663 ATNENR

-694 VSVERAR
+694 VTVERAR
-701 EDTERDNLKRQ
+701 EDAERENLKRQ
-712 NASLRTDV
+712 NAALRAEV
-720 ESMRSANVELENRM
+720 ESMRSANVDLENRM

-749 SVTTSG
+749 SVTASG

>member
-1 MVHGVTVIK
+1 METP
-10 RVFFV
+10 
-15 CIKMVYQ
+15 
-22 RQGTNRCDT
+22 
-31 KMATHI
+31 I

-46 QYRVDEETAT
+46 RYRVDEEAAT

-79 FLLNRLLNRP
+79 FLLNRLLDRP
-89 AGKGFGVGETV
+89 AGRGFGVGETV
-100 QACTRGIWL
+100 QACTRGIWMCTEML
-109 CMDMMSHNGNDV
+109 SHNGNDV

-195 SLQMVDSD
+195 SLQMVDSE
-203 GKALKNTE
+203 GRALKNAD
-211 YLEQALQPPAG
+211 YLEQALQPPTG
-222 SEKCATR
+222 STKCATR

-237 ERNLVTLPRPHRG
+237 ERHLVTLPRPGRG
-250 ESAQKLDAKGSSGI
+250 DSAQKLDAKGSSGL

-271 LNIFRDHICDHTRK
+271 LNVFRDHICNNSRK

-305 VRMINEDGAIPKV
+305 VRSINEDGAIPRV

-327 AQQTEVFSGIQ
+327 AQQTEVFEGLRTRVHA
-338 EAMRAVVET
+338 EVET
-347 EWTVPHEEGEAR
+347 DWTTPREEGEA
-359 TLLRERVMTLFER
+359 TSALRERLASLFDE
-372 ARFLTSP
+372 ARFLTP
-379 AEDAEITLDRIL
+379 PQDAQSTLERIL
-391 NETLAYAT
+391 QNALTHAT

-407 ADIAR
+407 VDIAR
-412 EWVEGRIE
+412 EWVERRIAT
-420 SFSALRPDALLDDLP
+420 FSASRPDTLLDEFP
-435 ESDDVARLVRHQ
+435 ESEEIARLVRHE
-447 LLSSL
+447 LLHSL
-452 AGGALYTKIVDHARE
+452 AGGTLYARIVDHTRE
-467 QVTMFTT
+467 QVTMFTA
-474 GDIERLRHENETL
+474 GDMERLRHENETL
-487 RDELERKKDAVM
+487 REEMGRKAEVHHVPLVER
-499 PLALVDKVDACTDTE
+499 VDACTGTDDPEEEEAARFATTARADDEDARRIIDDLKEVLADTE
-514 GLVEDVEARSVTT
+514 TRVSV
-527 AVDSEAQ
+527 
-534 RMIDGL
+534 
-540 EGMLADNES
+540 
-549 RITASD
+549 SD
-555 ERARVLEERNRLLH
+555 ERARVLDERNRLLR

-590 DTALTERDR
+590 DDALVNRDR
-599 VVEQKRALGEE
+599 VVEQKRALTEE
-610 LTRMHSAVK
+610 LERMHVAVK

-629 KSMLDELKRRDAE
+629 KSMLEEFKRRDAE
-642 QRTLSES
+642 HRTLDES
-649 HFKEVSEIRVEASV
+649 HAKQVTEMRVETSV
-663 STNENR
+663 ATNESR

-674 VDELLVDH
+674 VDELLVHH
-682 EEAKRLKTSLQQ
+682 EESKRLKTSLQQ

-701 EDTERDNLKRQ
+701 EDAERDNLKRH
-712 NASLRTDV
+712 NASLRADV
-720 ESMRSANVELENRM
+720 ESLRSANVDLENRM

-749 SVTTSG
+749 SVTASG